1 MKKVIEG
8 YIARDYNNIIFS
20 NKPMKQNGFFGDGN
34 IWYPTIEHEEH
45 FPLDFRAD
53 IHEYMNIPEL
63 TEENSPR
70 HCTIT
75 IEVGDFVGEK
85 LNPEYIQKKERIR
98 HSIEVLAEETGCSCE
113 DAKAILSKYIPD
125 ISKYLSD

>member
-20 NKPMKQNGFFGDGN
+20 DKPMRQSGFFGDGN
-34 IWYPTIEHEEH
+34 IWYPTIEHEEN

-53 IHEYMNIPEL
+53 MHKYMDIPEL

>member
-8 YIARDYNNIIFS
+8 YIARDDNDIIFS
-20 NKPMKQNGFFGDGN
+20 DKPMKQSGFFGDGN
-34 IWYPTIEHEEH
+34 IWYPTIKHEEQ

-53 IHEYMNIPEL
+53 MHKYMDIPEL

-85 LNPEYIQKKERIR
+85 LNPEYIQKRERIR
-98 HSIEVLAEETGCSCE
+98 HSIEVLSEETGCSIK
-113 DAKAILSKYIPD
+113 DAKAILSKNIPG
-125 ISKYLSD
+125 ISKYLSN

>member
-20 NKPMKQNGFFGDGN
+20 NKPMKQSGFFGDGN

-85 LNPEYIQKKERIR
+85 LAPLDGVASTVTMFVLKKYKVNGVTMEMKTDVDDDRLPV
-98 HSIEVLAEETGCSCE
+98 SA
-113 DAKAILSKYIPD
+113 
-125 ISKYLSD
+125 